1 MKKKVSIYGGGW
13 VGAPLAF
20 KLALADFDVL
30 VSASQVHAQAKHP
43 HIQVVDFRASEET
56 SQSDWDQMN
65 QSAIQIWSI
74 PPRRKKN
81 SEAYYLQIVQDW
93 VSGLDPQKVEKI
105 IFLSSTSVYANV
117 SAIVDETAEINPS
130 TLMAQAEAIV
140 SASPINTII
149 LRLGGLMGGDR
160 FVAKYFSGKR
170 NDGANCPV
178 NYVHKDDVV
187 NLIALTCEKIQS
199 GIYNIVAP
207 EHPTKQD
214 VGMNDCE
221 KRGMNAGYWDSSQP
235 CLGGKIVS
243 GDKIVEELTYDFKWP
258 DPMEF

>member
-20 KLALADFDVL
+20 KLAITDFDVL
-30 VSASQVHAQAKHP
+30 ISASQVHAQAKHP

-56 SQSDWDQMN
+56 SQGDWDQMN
-65 QSAIQIWSI
+65 QSAIQVWSI

-81 SEAYYLQIVQDW
+81 SEEHYLRIVQDW
-93 VSGLDPQKVEKI
+93 VSGLDPDKVDKI

-117 SAIVDETAEINPS
+117 SAIVDETAEINAS

-187 NLIALTCEKIQS
+187 NLIALTCEKIQT

-221 KRGMNAGYWDSSQP
+221 KRGMNSGYWDSSQP

>member
-1 MKKKVSIYGGGW
+1 MKKKISIYGGGW

-20 KLALADFDVL
+20 KLALADFDVT

-43 HIQVVDFRASEET
+43 HVHVVDFRANEET
-56 SQSDWDQMN
+56 TEGDWAQMN
-65 QSAIQIWSI
+65 QSAIQIWAI

-81 SEAYYLQIVQDW
+81 SEEQYLRILHDW
-93 VSGLDPQKVEKI
+93 VSVLDPKKVEKI

-117 SAIVDETAEINPS
+117 SAIVDETAEINS
-130 TLMAQAEAIV
+130 TTLMAQAEAIV
-140 SASPINTII
+140 SASPIKSII

-160 FVAKYFSGKR
+160 FVAKYFANKR

-187 NLIALTCEKIQS
+187 NLIALTTEKIKS
-199 GIYNIVAP
+199 GVYNIVAP

-221 KRGMNAGYWDSSQP
+221 KRGMNPGYWDSSQP

-243 GDKIVEELTYDFKWP
+243 GDKIVEELSYEFKWP

>member
-1 MKKKVSIYGGGW
+1 MDYKVC
-13 VGAPLAF
+13 
-20 KLALADFDVL
+20 
-30 VSASQVHAQAKHP
+30 VSASQVHQQAKHP
-43 HIQVVDFRASEET
+43 NIQVVDFRASDEST
-56 SQSDWDQMN
+56 DSDWAQLN
-65 QSAIQIWSI
+65 QSAIQIWAI

-81 SEAYYLQIVQDW
+81 SEEQYLRIVQDW
-93 VSGLDPQKVEKI
+93 IAGLDSSRVEKI

-117 SAIVDETAEINPS
+117 SAVVDERSTINDDS
-130 TLMAQAEAIV
+130 LMAKAEAIV
-140 SASPINTII
+140 AASPVSSII

-160 FVAKYFSGKR
+160 YVAKYFSGKR

-187 NLIALTCEKIQS
+187 NLIALACEKIQA

-221 KRGMNAGYWDSSQP
+221 KRGMNPGYWDSSQP

-243 GDKIVEELTYDFKWP
+243 GDKIVEELSYDFKWP

>member
-1 MKKKVSIYGGGW
+1 MKKNLSIYGGGW

-20 KLALADFDVL
+20 KLALADFQVV
-30 VSASQVHAQAKHP
+30 VSASQVHQQAKHP
-43 HIQVVDFRASEET
+43 NIQVVDFRASEESST
-56 SQSDWDQMN
+56 SDWAQLN
-65 QSAIQIWSI
+65 QSAIQVWAI

-81 SEAYYLQIVQDW
+81 SEEQYLGILKDW
-93 VSGLDPQKVEKI
+93 IAGLDTQQVEKI

-117 SAIVDETAEINPS
+117 SAVVDESSAINEDS
-130 TLMAQAEAIV
+130 LMAKAEALV
-140 SASPINTII
+140 AASPVNSII

-170 NDGANCPV
+170 NDGANCPI

-187 NLIALTCEKIQS
+187 NLIALASEKLTK
-199 GIYNIVAP
+199 GIYNVVAP
-207 EHPTKQD
+207 EHPTKQE
-214 VGMNDCE
+214 VGMHDCE
-221 KRGMNAGYWDSSQP
+221 KRGMNPGYWDASQP

-243 GDKIVEELTYDFKWP
+243 GDKIVEELNYEFKWP

>member
-56 SQSDWDQMN
+56 SQGDWDQMN
-65 QSAIQIWSI
+65 QSAIQVWSI

-81 SEAYYLQIVQDW
+81 SEEHYLRIVQDW
-93 VSGLDPQKVEKI
+93 VSGLDPEKVDKI

-117 SAIVDETAEINPS
+117 SAIVDETAEINAS

-187 NLIALTCEKIQS
+187 NLIALTCEKIQT

-221 KRGMNAGYWDSSQP
+221 KRGMNSGYWDSSQP

-243 GDKIVEELTYDFKWP
+243 GDKIVEELTYDFNWP

>member
-1 MKKKVSIYGGGW
+1 MKKNLSIYGGGW

-20 KLALADFDVL
+20 KLALADFEVK
-30 VSASQVHAQAKHP
+30 VSASQVHQQAKHP
-43 HIQVVDFRASEET
+43 KVQVVDFRATDET
-56 SQSDWDQMN
+56 TESDWALLN
-65 QSAIQIWSI
+65 QTAIQVWAI

-81 SEAYYLQIVQDW
+81 SEEQYLRIVQAWID
-93 VSGLDPQKVEKI
+93 GLDPQKVEKI

-117 SAIVDETAEINPS
+117 SAIVDEMSEINS
-130 TLMAQAEAIV
+130 NSLMAQAEAIV
-140 SASPINTII
+140 FASPIASII

-160 FVAKYFSGKR
+160 FVAKYFSNKR

-187 NLIALTCEKIQS
+187 NLIALTCEKINS

-221 KRGMNAGYWDSSQP
+221 KRGMNPGYWDSSQP

>member
-56 SQSDWDQMN
+56 SQGDWDQMN

-117 SAIVDETAEINPS
+117 SSIVDETAEINPS